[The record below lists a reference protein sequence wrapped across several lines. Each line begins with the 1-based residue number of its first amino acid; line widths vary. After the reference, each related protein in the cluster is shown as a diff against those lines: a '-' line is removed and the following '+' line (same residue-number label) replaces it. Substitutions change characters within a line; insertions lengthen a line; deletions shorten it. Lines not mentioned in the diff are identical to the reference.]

1 MSSIGASDTIE
12 FLCATNSDVYTDL
25 SNNYFH
31 VKPKITN
38 ADGTN
43 FAGTAQMGLVNLWMH
58 VLFSQ
63 VEVYLDNKLV
73 TSSSTSYPYRAY
85 IETIEF

>member
-1 MSSIGASDTIE
+1 MLT
-12 FLCATNSDVYTDL
+12 LCQALGLQTL
-25 SNNYFH
+25 LNYFH